1 MTLKGGCA
9 THLSIHGAAP
19 FSVSPDGCA
28 RRPPEFICPPLEID
42 PMPSRT
48 LAALLFASALV
59 ALPASP
65 QSPAHDLV
73 NGKHWQSS
81 TVQERRAYLI
91 GVSNVISVG
100 ARVDTRQGRED
111 TFSLHA
117 QKGLDGTR
125 LDAAI
130 SAIDAW
136 YSAHPGEL
144 DKPVLSVIWRELAKR
159 EPVG

>member
-1 MTLKGGCA
+1 MNVR
-9 THLSIHGAAP
+9 I
-19 FSVSPDGCA
+19 
-28 RRPPEFICPPLEID
+28 
-42 PMPSRT
+42 
-48 LAALLFASALV
+48 LAALLISASLAV
-59 ALPASP
+59 SPAAP

-73 NGKHWQSS
+73 TGKHWQGS

-111 TFSLHA
+111 TFALHA
-117 QKGLDGTR
+117 QKGLDGMR
-125 LDAAI
+125 LDAAV

-136 YSAHPGEL
+136 YKAHPDQL

-159 EPVG
+159 EPIG